1 MMSGRAGVLDETG
14 RNKRSGGTGIWRRGI
29 PRTERERM
37 TMSSTARGVGETI
50 KDPRIVIEFEVQ
62 LSKEINEIIGSP
74 TREGKSKE

>member
-1 MMSGRAGVLDETG
+1 MRRVETRDQAGQG
-14 RNKRSGGTGIWRRGI
+14 YGGI